1 MLWKVHAAAIGD
13 AMVAAKVAGLEP
25 QVWWETMKGGA
36 ADSYVMHHD
45 VPAVFAGHYD
55 PSFPIALCLKDLDLI
70 DELMRE
76 TGVRNDLIDA
86 THARFREAGE
96 RYGLDRRRHDC
107 VQAPGRRRGSRAPRR
122 RRLGGLL
129 GSPPPR

>member
-1 MLWKVHAAAIGD
+1 MRVGFIGLGTMGGHAAAIGE

-25 QVWWETMKGGA
+25 EVWWEAMKGGA

-55 PSFPIALCLKDLDLI
+55 PSFPIALCLNDLDLI
-70 DELMRE
+70 AELMRE
-76 TGVRNDLIDA
+76 TGVRNDLIKA

-96 RYGLDRRRHDC
+96 RY
-107 VQAPGRRRGSRAPRR
+107 AWTPAT
-122 RRLGGLL
+122 
-129 GSPPPR
+129 